1 MMKKSLVLF
10 KVFAGFA
17 GLCSLTACSG
27 FTSIS
32 PESHRTLQIQ
42 RDWTVPSLNEENL
55 AARKIHRS
63 TGVLFQDL
71 WIQANSLDGV
81 TAVKTTT
88 GDRVWKRKLP
98 YGSEVTPALVKDR
111 LFVPSNDGQI
121 YCLHAATGDVLWS
134 FATKSENIAEPLL
147 EDGILYVQAGNNSV
161 FALDA
166 ATGQQVWMYSH
177 SDSQTISIRGG
188 SRPLISKGLLY
199 VGMSDGVFVALDAK
213 TGKSKWEKVLNPR
226 KKFRDIDCD
235 AILDGELIFVFG
247 YDHQIY
253 ALKATNGDI
262 VWRFEKGAYGR
273 GLIYGDRLIAA
284 TTDGKVVALE
294 KTSGL
299 KQWIYEL
306 PLSAGIASS
315 PVLYKG
321 TVAIG
326 ESQGALK
333 FLDLRTG
340 KELASYS
347 TGRGIF
353 ASPLVDEKSNRI
365 YVISGESLLYSFQVK
380 WVSNRFL

>member
-1 MMKKSLVLF
+1 MMKKSMAFF
-10 KVFAGFA
+10 KVCAGIA
-17 GLCSLTACSG
+17 GLCGLSACSG
-27 FTSIS
+27 FSS
-32 PESHRTLQIQ
+32 PVAESHRTLQIQ
-42 RDWTVPSLNEENL
+42 RDWTVPSLNADNL

-63 TGVLFQDL
+63 TGVIFQNL

-81 TAVKTTT
+81 IAVKTST
-88 GDRVWKRKLP
+88 GDKVWKQQIP
-98 YGSEVTPALVKDR
+98 FGSEVTPAIVKDR
-111 LFVPSNDGQI
+111 IFVPANDGQI
-121 YCLHAATGDVLWS
+121 YCLHAGTGDVVWT
-134 FATKSENIAEPLL
+134 FATKTENIAEPLL

-166 ATGQQVWMYSH
+166 ATGQQIWMYSH

-188 SRPLISKGLLY
+188 SKPLLNKGLLY

-213 TGKSKWEKVLNPR
+213 NGKMKWEKLLNPR
-226 KKFRDIDCD
+226 KKFRDIDSD
-235 AILDGELIFVFG
+235 AIIDGELLFVFG

-253 ALKATNGDI
+253 ALKSSNGDL
-262 VWRFEKGAYGR
+262 VWRFEKGGYGR
-273 GLIYGDRLIAA
+273 GLVYGDKLFAA

-294 KTSGL
+294 KTTGL

-306 PLSAGIASS
+306 PSSAGIASS

-321 TVAIG
+321 TLAIG

-353 ASPLVDEKSNRI
+353 ATPLVDEKSNRV
-365 YVISGESLLYSFQVK
+365 YVISGESLLYSFDVK
-380 WVSNRFL
+380 WISTRFL